1 MSNTKGGGY
10 LKLIEELEE
19 IPILSA
25 HAVELLL
32 NPFAN
37 LIGIKIDR
45 LAKNYC
51 RLSLVLNEKCTNY
64 YGGVHGGVLATLAD
78 NCMGMALRG
87 AGIQPVTVELTVNY
101 LRQPNIDDLLTA
113 EGLIIHQGNTIVLAE
128 CAIKSRDLQ
137 IVARGKGVFLNRGL
151 RVNGKESSSS

>member
-1 MSNTKGGGY
+1 

-19 IPILSA
+19 SSVLSA
-25 HAVELLL
+25 HEAELSL

-45 LAKNYC
+45 LANNYC
-51 RLSLVLNEKCTNY
+51 RLSLVLDEKCLNY

-87 AGIQPVTVELTVNY
+87 AGIQPITVELTVNY
-101 LRQPNIDDLLTA
+101 LRQPEIDDLLMA
-113 EGLIIHQGNTIVLAE
+113 EGLIIHRGNTIVLAE

-137 IVARGKGVFLNRGL
+137 IVARGKGVFLNRGI
-151 RVNGKESSSS
+151 RVNGKDNSSS